1 MSFSLFYC
9 IIKESESKGFRNKGK
24 SVMFFDA
31 KYGPFPYI
39 YGLFNAEIEHNESG
53 AGFEMPGG
61 TCPGPV
67 TDYPPIIP
75 NLKILNIQ

>member
-1 MSFSLFYC
+1 
-9 IIKESESKGFRNKGK
+9 
-24 SVMFFDA
+24 MFFDA
-31 KYGPFPYI
+31 KYGPFPLYLRSVQC
-39 YGLFNAEIEHNESG
+39 GTPDCRASAEIEHNESG